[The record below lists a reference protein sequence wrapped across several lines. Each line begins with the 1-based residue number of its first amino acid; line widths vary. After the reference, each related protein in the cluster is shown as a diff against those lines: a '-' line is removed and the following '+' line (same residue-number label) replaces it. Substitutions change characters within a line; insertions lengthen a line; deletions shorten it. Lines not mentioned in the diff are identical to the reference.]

1 MGRMEGLIDGTRL
14 GYTLG
19 LNQGLLHPPAR
30 LGSEVTDTTL
40 GIALADKEGDM
51 LGFKLGTMLGF
62 LVGETVGDEDG
73 AILGDKEGVKLGHN
87 EGDTLEALGFAWH
100 KDGRPD
106 AGAQLKSN
114 NLPLFDI
121 ATQLV
126 DVLP

>member
-1 MGRMEGLIDGTRL
+1 MEGLIDGTRL

-19 LNQGLLHPPAR
+19 LNEGPLDPPAR
-30 LGSEVTDTTL
+30 LGSEVTGTTL
-40 GIALADKEGDM
+40 GIALGDKEGDM
-51 LGFKLGTMLGF
+51 LGFTLGTVLGL

-73 AILGDKEGVKLGHN
+73 AILGDKEGVQLGHN

-114 NLPLFDI
+114 SLPLFDI
-121 ATQLV
+121 ATQFV